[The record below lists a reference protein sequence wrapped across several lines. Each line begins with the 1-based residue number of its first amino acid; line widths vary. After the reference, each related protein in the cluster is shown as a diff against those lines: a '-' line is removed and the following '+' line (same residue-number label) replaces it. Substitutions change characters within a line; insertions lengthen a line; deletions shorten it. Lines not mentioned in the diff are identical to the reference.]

1 MMKFVLPIYK
11 GREPI
16 KVYKT
21 DSFTVSFGT
30 VEDIID
36 ALQLDDIK
44 TDKQMGVAILKAIKQ
59 LRPFLKDIFDGITD
73 DEIRH
78 THLDDLVKLFTDMF
92 NYAAD
97 TINGV
102 TGEVKNR

>member
-11 GREPI
+11 GREPV
-16 KVYKT
+16 KVYKA

-36 ALQLDDIK
+36 ALKLDEIE
-44 TDKQMGVAILKAIKQ
+44 TEKQMGVAILKAIKQ

-73 DEIRH
+73 EEIRH
-78 THLDDLVKLFTDMF
+78 THLDDLVKLFTDIF
-92 NYAAD
+92 KYAAD

-102 TGEVKNR
+102 TGDVKNR